1 MKAGNVAAAL
11 GRGLVAGLAGT
22 VAITI
27 SQAIEMK
34 LRHRPPS
41 TTPADAVDKVLGVEP
56 VDEKKKLQFANLVHF
71 AYGTAWGGVRG
82 LLDVLGLKGPAAM
95 GVHYAAVETA
105 AMTMLPALKVAPPV
119 NKWGT
124 KEIAIESWHHL
135 VYAVAA
141 GLTYAC
147 LKANSE
153 PERRRS
159 NWLDM

>member
-41 TTPADAVDKVLGVEP
+41 TTPADAADKVLGVEP
-56 VDEKKKLQFANLVHF
+56 TDEKKKERFANLVHF

-95 GVHYAAVETA
+95 GAHYAAVSTT
-105 AMTMLPALKVAPPV
+105 AMTMLPALKV
-119 NKWGT
+119 
-124 KEIAIESWHHL
+124 
-135 VYAVAA
+135 
-141 GLTYAC
+141 
-147 LKANSE
+147 
-153 PERRRS
+153 
-159 NWLDM
+159 